1 MLRSL
6 PDQNE
11 PLLRVES
18 FRSDQR
24 CRSLL
29 ASAKRP
35 VRHSAP
41 LQLSCPCKA
50 QEVSL
55 IDSWRA
61 DSESLSM
68 ALARNYPMC
77 KNTFPGKSVREART
91 CSVSGRDGS
100 DQPLGLDDI
109 HGPGQVIGQNRESHF
124 RGDFRKRF
132 GE

>member
-18 FRSDQR
+18 FLSDQQ

-29 ASAKRP
+29 ASAIRP
-35 VRHSAP
+35 VRHNAP

-55 IDSWRA
+55 IVSWRA

-77 KNTFPGKSVREART
+77 EKSNRCYDSA
-91 CSVSGRDGS
+91 
-100 DQPLGLDDI
+100 
-109 HGPGQVIGQNRESHF
+109 RESAIGSAGCQASW
-124 RGDFRKRF
+124 RGLIGAKAVC
-132 GE
+132 

>member
-18 FRSDQR
+18 FLSDQQ

-29 ASAKRP
+29 ASAIRP
-35 VRHSAP
+35 VRHNAP

-55 IDSWRA
+55 IVSWRA

-68 ALARNYPMC
+68 TLARNYPMC
-77 KNTFPGKSVREART
+77 ETALFEVIRAVRFPAVVRGHLNEAL
-91 CSVSGRDGS
+91 C
-100 DQPLGLDDI
+100 
-109 HGPGQVIGQNRESHF
+109 
-124 RGDFRKRF
+124 
-132 GE
+132 

>member
-18 FRSDQR
+18 FLSDQQ

-29 ASAKRP
+29 ASAIRP
-35 VRHSAP
+35 VLHNAP

-55 IDSWRA
+55 IVCWRA

-77 KNTFPGKSVREART
+77 EKTLHTAWANNRSAGARLNKKCARHSVDTRT
-91 CSVSGRDGS
+91 
-100 DQPLGLDDI
+100 
-109 HGPGQVIGQNRESHF
+109 
-124 RGDFRKRF
+124 
-132 GE
+132 

>member
-18 FRSDQR
+18 FLSDQQ

-29 ASAKRP
+29 ASAIRP
-35 VRHSAP
+35 VLHHAP

-55 IDSWRA
+55 IVSWRA

-77 KNTFPGKSVREART
+77 ENPKRRSRNVCSCTAVGGKAD
-91 CSVSGRDGS
+91 VSPEGS
-100 DQPLGLDDI
+100 RCLS
-109 HGPGQVIGQNRESHF
+109 EYTA
-124 RGDFRKRF
+124 
-132 GE
+132 

>member
-11 PLLRVES
+11 PLLHVES
-18 FRSDQR
+18 FLSDQQ

-29 ASAKRP
+29 ASAIRP
-35 VRHSAP
+35 VRHNAP
-41 LQLSCPCKA
+41 LQLSCHCKA

-61 DSESLSM
+61 DSQSLSM

-77 KNTFPGKSVREART
+77 ENAAAGMILPRFCGGIDEAL
-91 CSVSGRDGS
+91 CCGG
-100 DQPLGLDDI
+100 
-109 HGPGQVIGQNRESHF
+109 
-124 RGDFRKRF
+124 
-132 GE
+132 

>member
-11 PLLRVES
+11 PLLHVES
-18 FRSDQR
+18 FLSDQQ

-29 ASAKRP
+29 ASAIRP
-35 VRHSAP
+35 VRHNAP
-41 LQLSCPCKA
+41 LQLSCHCKA

-61 DSESLSM
+61 DSQSLSM

-77 KNTFPGKSVREART
+77 ENTAAAMIRPRFCGGIDEAL
-91 CSVSGRDGS
+91 CCG
-100 DQPLGLDDI
+100 
-109 HGPGQVIGQNRESHF
+109 
-124 RGDFRKRF
+124 
-132 GE
+132 